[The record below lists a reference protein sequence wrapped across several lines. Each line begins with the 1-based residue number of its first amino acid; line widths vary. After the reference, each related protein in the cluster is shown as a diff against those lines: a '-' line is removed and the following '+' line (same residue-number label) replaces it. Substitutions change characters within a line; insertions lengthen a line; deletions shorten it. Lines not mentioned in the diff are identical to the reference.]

1 MRPHSI
7 YIYIYTNIFVFRLSF
22 HFSFFAC
29 DISRTLMLAEA
40 MVVGMPAQKI
50 MSISHAPWKIRMS
63 NNTQI
68 NLLTYDGIFRGLL
81 MRRPQAYSVH
91 IYIYMYIYIYIY
103 IYIHIL
109 PRYYKNAPLE
119 FRRYLQPRETSR
131 SNFWHGLLDLQ
142 GRVSSRQAPRSPCSQ

>member
-1 MRPHSI
+1 MRPHSIYI

-50 MSISHAPWKIRMS
+50 MSISYAPWKIRMS

-91 IYIYMYIYIYIY
+91 IYIYIYLYIYMYIYIYIFIY
-103 IYIHIL
+103 IYYHDTTKTHL
-109 PRYYKNAPLE
+109 WNLE
-119 FRRYLQPRETSR
+119 DIFSLGKR
-131 SNFWHGLLDLQ
+131 LDQ
-142 GRVSSRQAPRSPCSQ
+142 IFDTVC